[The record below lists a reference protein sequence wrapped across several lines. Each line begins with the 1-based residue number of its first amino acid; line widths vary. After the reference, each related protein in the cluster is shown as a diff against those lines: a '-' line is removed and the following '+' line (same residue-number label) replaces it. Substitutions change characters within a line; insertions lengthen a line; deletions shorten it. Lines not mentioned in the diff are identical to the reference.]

1 MLALGLELQRRGH
14 DPVLATAEYYREKI
28 AATGLP
34 FHALRPNLTPADKD
48 LLRQTM
54 DGRHGPEFLVRQ
66 VMMPAVR
73 DTFDD
78 LTAGVRG
85 ADLLVGT
92 DLLYAAPVVAEV
104 TGLPWVALTMA
115 PMTFFSRHDPPAL
128 PPAPWLRPMADV
140 VPWAYAALL
149 RFGQWSTRQW
159 GAPIYELRARLGL
172 PRGLEPL
179 FAARATADALL
190 GMFSPLVGRPQPDW
204 PANARTTGFA
214 FYDHHEPMPASLQAF
229 LDAGA
234 APIVFTL
241 GSAAVFD
248 PGGFYRESAD
258 AARRLGRRAVLLV
271 GPDPE
276 DLPEPASDLA
286 VAAYAPFSE
295 LFPLAAA
302 VVHQGGIGTTG
313 QCLRAGR
320 PMLIVPYSHDQPDN
334 AWRMV
339 RLGVARTLTRRKY
352 SGATAA
358 GSLRALIDDA
368 GYAARAAAAAQFVG
382 HENGA
387 GAAADIIEE
396 VLTRRSRESLAPGG
410 N

>member
-14 DPVLATAEYYREKI
+14 DPVVATAEYYRDKI
-28 AATGLP
+28 FATGLP
-34 FHALRPNLTPADKD
+34 FHALRPNLTPADKE
-48 LLRQTM
+48 LLRRTM

-73 DTFDD
+73 DTFVD
-78 LTAGVRG
+78 LEVCVRS
-85 ADLLVGT
+85 ADLLVGS

-104 TGLPWVALTMA
+104 TQVPWVAITMA
-115 PMTFFSRHDPPAL
+115 PMSFFSRHDPPAL
-128 PPAPWLRPMADV
+128 PPAPWLRRLADIA
-140 VPWAYAALL
+140 PSAYGALL
-149 RFGQWSTRQW
+149 RVGQWSTRHW
-159 GAPIYELRARLGL
+159 GAPIYELRAHLGL

-179 FAARATADALL
+179 FAARAQADALL

-214 FYDHHEPMPASLQAF
+214 FYDRHEPMPEALRTF
-229 LDAGA
+229 LDRGEP
-234 APIVFTL
+234 PIVFTL

-248 PGGFYRESAD
+248 PGEFYRESAD
-258 AARRLGRRAVLLV
+258 AARRLCRRAVLLV

-276 DLPEPASDLA
+276 DVPAPATDLEIA
-286 VAAYAPFSE
+286 RYAPYSE
-295 LFPLAAA
+295 LFPRAAA
-302 VVHQGGIGTTG
+302 VVHQGGIGTTA

-334 AWRMV
+334 ASRMV

-358 GSLRALIDDA
+358 AALRDLIDDPR
-368 GYAARAAAAAQFVG
+368 YAARAAANAEIVG
-382 HENGA
+382 HEQGA
-387 GAAADIIEE
+387 SVAADILEE
-396 VLTRRSRESLAPGG
+396 VLSRRSTESRTPDR